1 MKGDDKYENYNSW
14 RDHMERH
21 SYIHHQKF
29 MAVLEVRC
37 WSFPNTMKSITLRLT
52 HTHTHKTHMKNAKAL
67 HEFVFVSRHKS

>member
-21 SYIHHQKF
+21 SYIHHLKF

-37 WSFPNTMKSITLRLT
+37 RSFPNTMKSITLRLI
-52 HTHTHKTHMKNAKAL
+52 HTHTQTHMKNAKAL